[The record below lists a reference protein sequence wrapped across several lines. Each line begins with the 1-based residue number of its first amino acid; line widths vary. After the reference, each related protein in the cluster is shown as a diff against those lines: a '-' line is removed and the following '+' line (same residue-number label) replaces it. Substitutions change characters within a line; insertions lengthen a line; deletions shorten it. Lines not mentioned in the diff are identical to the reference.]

1 MIMTRINYILLFVF
15 SFFVFGCDSGSN
27 SSDDI
32 EQTFLT
38 QLTAD
43 DASEGAEF
51 GKYVA
56 VSGDYAIV
64 AAPAAEDENGGTG
77 AAYMF
82 KREGDVWLQ
91 TAKLKRSD
99 MEDGFGES
107 VAIDGDYAIIG
118 GKDDAII
125 FERIGEDWQEVA
137 KLEEP
142 SVLLGSGYGESVDIN
157 GNYAIVGAPRVPG
170 RNVSFLGSVFIYE
183 RSGGSWINVER
194 INCRS
199 EQFCGSYGSSVA
211 ISNSLA
217 LVGIPGALS
226 DEEIDGAVS
235 LYKVDSTGTQ
245 WNQVVRF
252 TSTVTAVTPDSGAFG
267 ASVALH
273 GERAIVGGLFMRRAF
288 MYESVAE
295 DWGRSATFRPAV
307 DGILNT
313 FYGWGVAIGE
323 EYAAVSDVTASA
335 DQSQSEEDTVHFF
348 RRQGDTWGEI
358 GRVNVSEIMVGD
370 YFGHS
375 ISISGSSLIV
385 GAPNKRTE
393 GVRSGAAYIIDIP
406 KLVSTL

>member
-1 MIMTRINYILLFVF
+1 MMTQINYILVFVF
-15 SFFVFGCDSGSN
+15 CFSLFGCDSGSN
-27 SSDDI
+27 SGEDI
-32 EQTFLT
+32 EETFLT
-38 QLTAD
+38 QLIAD

-51 GKYVA
+51 GKHVA
-56 VSGDYAIV
+56 VSGDYAIIG
-64 AAPAAEDENGGTG
+64 APGDENENGGRG
-77 AAYMF
+77 AVYVF
-82 KREGDVWLQ
+82 KREGEGWVQ
-91 TAKLKRSD
+91 TAKLKRNG

-107 VAIDGDYAIIG
+107 VALDGDYAIIG
-118 GKDDAII
+118 GKDNAFI
-125 FERIGEDWQEVA
+125 FERVGEDWQEVA
-137 KLEEP
+137 RLEES

-157 GNYAIVGAPRVPG
+157 GNYAIVGAPRIPG
-170 RNVSFLGSVFIYE
+170 RNVPLLGSVFIYE
-183 RSGGSWINVER
+183 RTGASWGNVQR
-194 INCRS
+194 ISCRV
-199 EQFCGSYGSSVA
+199 EQFCGSYGASVA
-211 ISNSLA
+211 ISESMA

-235 LYKVDSTGTQ
+235 LYKVDSTGTE
-245 WNQVVRF
+245 WKQVVRF
-252 TSTVTAVTPDSGAFG
+252 TSTIRAVAPDTGAFG

-295 DWGRSATFRPAV
+295 DWGRSATFRPEV
-307 DGILNT
+307 DGVLNT

-370 YFGHS
+370 FFGHS

-385 GAPNKRTE
+385 GAPIKRTE
-393 GVRSGAAYIIDIP
+393 GLRSGTAYIIDIP